1 MNTMKKL
8 NYASIILIVLLCLSL
23 PAIGQQNQSKITG
36 YVYNPENQPA
46 MYSTVVMLNEDS
58 VLVKGAFSQED
69 GSFVLENISSGNYF
83 VQIRNIEFQ
92 TYLSDLMNVEPDQVI
107 ELEPIF
113 LSPAVN
119 QLGEVVV
126 TADKTLVEIHPDKMV
141 YNVSASANASGSN
154 GLELLGKAPGVT
166 VDMDNN
172 INLQGK
178 SGVQIYINGRPSRLS
193 GADLANMLEGMRSDN
208 IESIEIITNPSAK
221 YDAEG
226 TAGIINIIMKKNM
239 HTGFNG
245 NLVSSYSIGNHGR
258 GNLGTT
264 LNYNAGKLAFNANI
278 SVTDSE
284 FQDDF
289 KVITEQ
295 SVYILDNVTDGLY
308 YRRGYNFSS
317 GMTYTINEKNS
328 ISLDGRMFITDR
340 SGLSVNN
347 TGILDAESTTPIEFL
362 FAQTIEKDP
371 SENYMLIFN
380 YRFIPGNT
388 SSISTDISFGRYGIV
403 GDTEQP
409 NTYYDQ
415 AKDNIIR
422 SFNSRYDTGTSIDI
436 LSAMLDYEKKF
447 GFLTFSTGA
456 KYSFIRTDNS
466 LDFFNFT
473 DGVPVFDI
481 TRSNDFSYEENV
493 AAFYFM
499 MSATPNQY
507 LSLNAGIRME
517 NTTSL
522 GVLESEIPT
531 DDDRVGRNYNDF
543 FPNIGIS
550 YDNQKNSVISA
561 SIGRRVNRPN
571 YQSLNPFEY
580 KMSELQ
586 SWKGNPFL
594 QPNYITNYQVSYSWK
609 RRLVIS
615 NTYSITRDF
624 FANIFITEGDR
635 GSILT
640 PRNMDKVTNN
650 GLSITYPVQALEWW
664 QFNTF
669 FNYNFETYK
678 GDLQGTVIDLTVSKY
693 NFRVQ
698 NMLKLPGAINL
709 ELTYYVYS
717 PWIWRGSVEV
727 EGNHGMEVGVRKA
740 FLNRSLILQLTGN
753 DIFRTNSDYFYQSNY
768 GGIVTDG
775 VRTFDNQRFGFSLTW
790 NFGNEQAKARQRNRS
805 AIDEEMRR
813 ISD

>member
-1 MNTMKKL
+1 M
-8 NYASIILIVLLCLSL
+8 A
-23 PAIGQQNQSKITG
+23 QQNQAQITG
-36 YVYNPENQPA
+36 YVYNPDNQPA
-46 MYSTVVMLNEDS
+46 MYSTVVLLNKDS

-69 GSFVLENISSGNYF
+69 GSFVLENITSGNYF

-92 TYLSDLMNVEPDQVI
+92 TYISNLINVEPGQVI
-107 ELEPIF
+107 ELEPIY

-126 TADKTLVEIHPDKMV
+126 TADRALIEIHPDKMV

-178 SGVQIYINGRPSRLS
+178 SGVQIFINGRPSRLS
-193 GADLANMLEGMRSDN
+193 GTDLANMLEGMRSDN
-208 IESIEIITNPSAK
+208 IESIEIITNPSSR

-239 HTGFNG
+239 NTGFNG
-245 NLVSSYSIGNHGR
+245 NLVSSYSHGNFGR
-258 GNLGTT
+258 GSLGTT
-264 LNYNAGKLAFNANI
+264 FNYNADKLAFNTSI

-284 FQDDF
+284 HQDDF

-295 SVYILDNVTDGLY
+295 SGFILDNVTDGLY

-317 GMTYTINEKNS
+317 GLDYTINEKNS
-328 ISLDGRMFITDR
+328 ISLDGRVFITDR

-347 TGILDAESTTPIEFL
+347 TGILDAEDNTPIEFL

-371 SENYMLIFN
+371 SENYMLSFN
-380 YRFIPGNT
+380 YRYVPGST
-388 SSISTDISFGRYGIV
+388 SSISTDISFGKYAV
-403 GDTEQP
+403 NSDTEQP

-415 AKDNIIR
+415 AKDGIIR
-422 SFNSRYDTGTSIDI
+422 TFNSRYDTGTSIDI
-436 LSAMLDYEKKF
+436 LSAMIDYEKKF
-447 GFLTFSTGA
+447 SFLTFSTGA

-466 LDFFNFT
+466 LAFFNFT
-473 DGVPVFDI
+473 DGAPVYDI

-493 AAFYFM
+493 AALYFM

-522 GVLESEIPT
+522 GILDSEIPT
-531 DDDRVGRNYNDF
+531 LDDRVDRNYNDF

-550 YDNQKNSVISA
+550 YNNQKNSVISA
-561 SIGRRVNRPN
+561 SIGQRINRPN

-624 FANIFITEGDR
+624 FANIFITEGER

-650 GLSITYPVQALEWW
+650 GLSITYPVQAFEWW

-669 FNYNFETYK
+669 FNYNYETYK
-678 GDLQGTVIDLTVSKY
+678 GDLEGTVIDLSVSKY

-698 NMLKLPGAINL
+698 NMLKLPGDVNL
-709 ELTYYVYS
+709 ELTYYIYS
-717 PWIWRGSVEV
+717 PFIWRGSVEV
-727 EGNHGMEVGVRKA
+727 EGNQGLEVGVRKA
-740 FLNRSLILQLTGN
+740 FLNRSLIVQLTGN
-753 DIFRTNSDYFYQSNY
+753 DVLRTNSDYFYTSNY
-768 GGIVTDG
+768 GGIVSDG

-790 NFGNEQAKARQRNRS
+790 NFGNQQAKARQRSRS

-813 ISD
+813 ISED

>member
-1 MNTMKKL
+1 MNTLKYTTIL
-8 NYASIILIVLLCLSL
+8 LIVFPFLSNML
-23 PAIGQQNQSKITG
+23 MAQPGRTQISG
-36 YVYNPENQPA
+36 YVYNPDNQPA
-46 MYSTVVMLNEDS
+46 LYSTVVLLNKDS

-69 GSFVLENISSGNYF
+69 GSFVLENITSGNYF

-92 TYLSDLMNVEPDQVI
+92 TYISNLINVEPGQQI
-107 ELEPIF
+107 ELEPIY
-113 LSPAVN
+113 LSPAIN

-126 TADKTLVEIHPDKMV
+126 TADKALIEIHPDKMV

-154 GLELLGKAPGVT
+154 GLELLGKAPGVL

-172 INLQGK
+172 IILQGK
-178 SGVQIYINGRPSRLS
+178 SGVQIFINGRPSRLS
-193 GADLANMLEGMRSDN
+193 GNDLANMLEGMRSDN
-208 IESIEIITNPSAK
+208 IESIEIITNPSSR

-239 HTGFNG
+239 NTGFNG
-245 NLVSSYSIGNHGR
+245 NLVSSYSHGNFGR

-264 LNYNAGKLAFNANI
+264 INYNADKLAFNANI

-289 KVITEQ
+289 IVKTEQ
-295 SVYILDNVTDGLY
+295 NGFVLDNLTDGLY
-308 YRRGYNFSS
+308 HRRGYNFSS
-317 GMTYTINEKNS
+317 GVDYTINEKNS
-328 ISLDGRMFITDR
+328 ISLDGRVFITDR

-347 TGILDAESTTPIEFL
+347 TGILDAESALPVEYL

-371 SENYMLIFN
+371 SENYMLNFN
-380 YRFIPGNT
+380 YRYVPGST
-388 SSISTDISFGRYGIV
+388 SSISADMSLGKYV
-403 GDTEQP
+403 VNSDTEQP
-409 NTYYDQ
+409 NIYYDQ
-415 AKDNIIR
+415 NKDGIIR
-422 SFNSRYDTGTSIDI
+422 TVNSRYDTGTSIDI
-436 LSAMLDYEKKF
+436 LSAMLDYEIKF
-447 GFLTFSTGA
+447 SFLTFSTGA

-466 LDFFNFT
+466 LAYFNIT
-473 DGVPVFDI
+473 DGAPVFDVS
-481 TRSNDFSYEENV
+481 RSNDFTYEENV

-522 GVLESEIPT
+522 GVLESEIPNP
-531 DDDRVGRNYNDF
+531 DDRVDRNYNDF

-550 YDNQKNSVISA
+550 YNNQKNSVISA
-561 SIGRRVNRPN
+561 SVGRRINRPN

-650 GLSITYPVQALEWW
+650 GLSITYPVQVFEWW

-669 FNYNFETYK
+669 INYNYSTYN
-678 GDLQGTVIDLTVSKY
+678 GDMDGTVIDLKANIY
-693 NFRVQ
+693 NARMQ
-698 NMLKLPGAINL
+698 NMFKLPGGVGL
-709 ELTYYVYS
+709 ELTYYYNS
-717 PWIWRGSVEV
+717 PLIWRGTILVERF
-727 EGNHGMEVGVRKA
+727 HGMNIGLRKN
-740 FLNRSLILQLTGN
+740 FLNRQLLVQLTGN
-753 DIFRTNSDYFYQSNY
+753 DVFRTNSDYFFNSNY
-768 GGIVTDG
+768 GGMIIDG
-775 VRTFDNQRFGFSLTW
+775 VRTFDNQRFGFSLTY
-790 NFGNEQAKARQRNRS
+790 NFGNQQAKARQRSRT

-813 ISD
+813 ISE

>member
-1 MNTMKKL
+1 MNTLKYTTIL
-8 NYASIILIVLLCLSL
+8 LIIFPFLSTMLIAQPS
-23 PAIGQQNQSKITG
+23 QSQISG
-36 YVYNPENQPA
+36 YVYNPLNEPA
-46 MYSTVVMLNEDS
+46 MYSTVVLLNKDS

-69 GSFVLENISSGNYF
+69 GSYILENISPGNYF

-92 TYLSDLMNVEPDQVI
+92 TYISNLINVEPGQKI
-107 ELEPIF
+107 ELDPIY
-113 LSPAVN
+113 LSPAIN

-126 TADKTLVEIHPDKMV
+126 TADKALVEIHPDKIV

-193 GADLANMLEGMRSDN
+193 GTDLANMLEGMRSDN
-208 IESIEIITNPSAK
+208 IESIEIISNPSAK

-226 TAGIINIIMKKNM
+226 TAGIINIVMKKNM
-239 HTGFNG
+239 NTGFNG
-245 NLVSSYSIGNHGR
+245 NLVSSYSLGNHGR

-264 LNYNAGKLAFNANI
+264 FNYNTDKLAFNSNI
-278 SVTDSE
+278 SITDSE

-289 KVITEQ
+289 NEISERQ
-295 SVYILDNVTDGLY
+295 GFILDMETDGLNN
-308 YRRGYNFSS
+308 RRGYNFSS
-317 GMTYTINEKNS
+317 GLTYTINEKNS

-347 TGILDAESTTPIEFL
+347 TGILDAENNTPIEFL
-362 FAQTIEKDP
+362 FAETIEKDP
-371 SENYMLIFN
+371 SENYMLNFN
-380 YRFIPGNT
+380 YRFVPGST
-388 SSISTDISFGRYGIV
+388 SSISTDISFGKYAVI

-415 AKDNIIR
+415 NKDGIIR
-422 SFNSRYDTGTSIDI
+422 TFNSRYDTGTSIDI

-447 GFLTFSTGA
+447 SFLTFSTGA

-466 LDFFNFT
+466 LDFFNYT

-481 TRSNDFSYEENV
+481 TRSNDFTYEENV

-499 MSATPNQY
+499 MSAAPNQY

-522 GVLESEIPT
+522 GVLESEIPNP
-531 DDDRVGRNYNDF
+531 DDRVDRNYNDF

-550 YDNQKNSVISA
+550 YNNQKNSVISA
-561 SIGRRVNRPN
+561 SIGRRINRPN

-624 FANIFITEGDR
+624 FATLFVIEGDK

-669 FNYNFETYK
+669 FNYNYETYE

-698 NMLKLPGAINL
+698 NMLKLPGDVNL
-709 ELTYYVYS
+709 ELTYYIYS

-727 EGNHGMEVGVRKA
+727 EGNQGLDVGIRKA
-740 FLNRSLILQLTGN
+740 FLNRSLIVQLTGN
-753 DIFRTNSDYFYQSNY
+753 DMFRTNSDYFYKSNY

-790 NFGNEQAKARQRNRS
+790 NFGNQQAKARQRSRS
-805 AIDEEMRR
+805 AIDEEMNR
-813 ISD
+813 ISE